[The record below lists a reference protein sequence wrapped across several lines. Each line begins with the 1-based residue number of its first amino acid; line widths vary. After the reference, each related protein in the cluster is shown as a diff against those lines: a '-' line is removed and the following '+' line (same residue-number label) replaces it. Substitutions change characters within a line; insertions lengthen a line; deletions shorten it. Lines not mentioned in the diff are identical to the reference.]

1 MKTLTLKSMAL
12 CGAMQTTASRVPL
25 FAAGRSLAFAEA
37 ILAKYSGMAGME
49 PSGAMMV
56 FLTSHKDEA
65 EDDRRR
71 REHIELALRL
81 VFVKYLASRTEF
93 HPITV
98 NNTFADYLQ
107 NASLLINAPTRIESP
122 RAFASAQTLAGNLQA
137 ARDPEEASGALAVY
151 LQSETNVISRAQL
164 VNTVE
169 NILRGQSAAAQ
180 LPARTES
187 AAVRRIESG
196 EYAQP
201 SAVNLLAERET
212 IRRFA
217 ELVHREIS
225 APPSAAESHEVQVHE
240 LREHT
245 AEQIHHRDT
254 HTEAHTEAASERV
267 ETREIHEHTAEQI
280 HHRETHTEA
289 HTEAASERV
298 ETREVHAH
306 TAEQIHHRET
316 HTEAHTEAASER
328 VETRE
333 IH

>member
-12 CGAMQTTASRVPL
+12 CGAMQTTASRGSL

-71 REHIELALRL
+71 REHIELALKL
-81 VFVKYLASRTEF
+81 VFVKYLTSRTEF

-107 NASLLINAPTRIESP
+107 TASLLINAPARIESP
-122 RAFASAQTLAGNLQA
+122 RAFAAAQTLAGNLQA

-180 LPARTES
+180 LPART
-187 AAVRRIESG
+187 
-196 EYAQP
+196 
-201 SAVNLLAERET
+201 
-212 IRRFA
+212 
-217 ELVHREIS
+217 
-225 APPSAAESHEVQVHE
+225 
-240 LREHT
+240 
-245 AEQIHHRDT
+245 
-254 HTEAHTEAASERV
+254 
-267 ETREIHEHTAEQI
+267 
-280 HHRETHTEA
+280 
-289 HTEAASERV
+289 
-298 ETREVHAH
+298 
-306 TAEQIHHRET
+306 
-316 HTEAHTEAASER
+316 
-328 VETRE
+328 
-333 IH
+333 